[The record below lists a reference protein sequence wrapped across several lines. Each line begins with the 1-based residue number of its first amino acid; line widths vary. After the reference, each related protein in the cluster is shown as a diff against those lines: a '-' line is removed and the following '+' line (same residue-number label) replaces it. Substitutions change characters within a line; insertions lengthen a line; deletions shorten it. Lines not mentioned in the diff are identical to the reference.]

1 MKKLIMMAVV
11 LLLLFPKNIKA
22 QDDGVVAAAAGLL
35 AIGGAV
41 VAIQQIK
48 ESLELRAV
56 EYILNKNPDL
66 VEFELTTGSLN
77 GTKFK
82 DLSSVSVVTFEL
94 TNNNSNEKSILFAF
108 TSNGWVNEYGVDFS
122 KLIWKNFKK
131 EEWNN
136 LISKFVKMASGVE
149 VPTENISKL
158 AISSR
163 GLKREKLTKYLGK
176 TVDKSQYLI
185 EFDKLGGDDYIVS
198 DFSDEFK
205 IIFNE
210 KLLCLYL
217 KKTLDLVQLKMNT
230 IMNAHRHINS
240 I

>member
-1 MKKLIMMAVV
+1 MMAVV

-77 GTKFK
+77 GTKLL
-82 DLSSVSVVTFEL
+82 DLSNVRVVTFEL
-94 TNNNSNEKSILFAF
+94 TNNNSKEKSILFAF

-163 GLKREKLTKYLGK
+163 GLKREKFTKYLGK
-176 TVDKSQYLI
+176 TVDQSQYLI
-185 EFDKLGGDDYIVS
+185 EFEKLGGDDYIVS